1 VLVAWYGALSYA
13 PLVYLEKSKM
23 RLNREEVSVFTL
35 NTTPEL
41 VKIIEPEETKDPL
54 EHIIVK
60 AVDCYRDNVQLSLA
74 EIARADNV
82 RGTLYTPPSGSGK
95 TITMPGYN
103 DEYVYMML
111 DLGTSSMCNRLHDD
125 YRRDDG
131 DRAGSLNE
139 LAKLVTRAFR
149 KEYKIN
155 KNNTLTMANFI
166 RLVAR
171 LRGMTITEA
180 ELKNALT
187 QVNKQKKYYLYK
199 TQKYVAEHYA
209 TLSNVCSLTSCM
221 TKGAGDLPTK
231 THNVPCDKALATSL
245 GAQTSVHNL
254 RGRGD
259 EDTMF
264 TPNVDGYS
272 GGSMWLGL
280 LSEYS
285 PEELKKLDS
294 YGFSARVIIY
304 QVDGE
309 WCHSR
314 AYGKEYAVNLISRSL
329 RSHHAGGQTF
339 RAYLSPRPWISENFK
354 TPRYITPYIDGT
366 CRHFKLSD
374 EDYKDEYGRVYKIAT
389 VLTLVSGNYPGGS
402 MGDAP
407 RKDGIYRTA
416 QSLWLTEEEYWSD
429 QCVLSNSFVERGN
442 GRWSKT
448 LNGYISLEYGT
459 DDSQLDIL
467 IVGKA
472 VQKRYDKLSKEIND
486 TLQEYYTR
494 VKKVRDT
501 AAYLGIKLN
510 ETKTPFN
517 PF

>member
-1 VLVAWYGALSYA
+1 M
-13 PLVYLEKSKM
+13 K
-23 RLNREEVSVFTL
+23 LNRDEVSVFTL

-41 VKIIEPEETKDPL
+41 VKIIEPEESKDPL
-54 EHIIVK
+54 EQVIIE
-60 AVDCYRDNVQLSLA
+60 AEDSYRDDVILSLA
-74 EIARADNV
+74 ELARAGHV
-82 RGTLYTPPSGSGK
+82 SGILYTPPSESGK

-111 DLGTSSMCNRLHDD
+111 DLSSSSHCNRLHDT
-125 YRRDDG
+125 YRREDG
-131 DRAGSLNE
+131 DRAGSLGE
-139 LAKLVTRAFR
+139 LAKILEKAFR
-149 KEYKIN
+149 KEFKMN

-166 RLVAR
+166 RLAAK

-209 TLSNVCSLTSCM
+209 MLSNVCNLTSCM
-221 TKGAGDLPTK
+221 TKGAGELPVK

-245 GAQTSVHNL
+245 GMQTTVHNI
-254 RGRGD
+254 RGLGD

-264 TPNVDGYS
+264 TANVDGYS

-285 PEELKKLDS
+285 PEELKKADN
-294 YGFSARVIIY
+294 YGFVARVIIY
-304 QVDGE
+304 QVNGE

-314 AYGKEYAVNLISRSL
+314 AYGKEYAVNLISRGL

-339 RAYLSPRPWISENFK
+339 RAYLSPRPWINENFK

-389 VLTLVSGNYPGGS
+389 VLTLVSTNYPGGS

-429 QCVLSNSFVERGN
+429 RCVLSNAFVERGT

-448 LNGYISLEYGT
+448 LHGYVSLEYGE
-459 DDSQLDIL
+459 DDSKLDVL
-467 IVGKA
+467 VVGKA
-472 VQKRYDKLSKEIND
+472 LQERYDKLNKEID
-486 TLQEYYTR
+486 STLQELYKQT
-494 VKKVRDT
+494 KDIRDT
-501 AAYLGIKLN
+501 AVYLGVKLN
-510 ETKTPFN
+510 ETKSPIN